1 MKRIILLAFIA
12 IAAVSCEETIV
23 AEKEHYEFG
32 ETGGTVE
39 LELKDGK
46 YVPASKPVSQEAFDA
61 LFKDSWRLNEIC
73 HVSSTGKITKRL
85 TAAEPTFS
93 IKEGGIIRQ
102 YDGKGSYV
110 DGTYSYDPTDGTIT
124 FTDVLDCHPEF
135 RLITL
140 KDNEMTGAF
149 IGPDNTSDLSVLTI
163 YLYKKISSADPEIIL

>member
-23 AEKEHYEFG
+23 TEKEYFDFG
-32 ETGGTVE
+32 EVGVIVE

-46 YVPASKPVSQEAFDA
+46 YVPAREPVSQEAFDA

-85 TAAEPTFS
+85 MAAEPTFS

-110 DGTYSYDPTDGTIT
+110 DGTYSYDPADGAIT

-149 IGPDNTSDLSVLTI
+149 IGPENTSDFSVLTI
-163 YLYKKISSADPEIIL
+163 YLYRKISSADPGIIL